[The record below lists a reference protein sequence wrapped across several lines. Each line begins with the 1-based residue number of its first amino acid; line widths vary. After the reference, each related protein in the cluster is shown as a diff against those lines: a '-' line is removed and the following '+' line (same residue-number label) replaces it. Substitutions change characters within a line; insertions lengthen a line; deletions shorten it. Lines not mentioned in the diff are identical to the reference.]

1 MIKTVIASVV
11 ALTMVAGAS
20 APASARGYWGGGY
33 GHHHG
38 GGDTFGN
45 ILLGGVLVGGAVA
58 IASAA
63 KNNRDTRPVYQS
75 NGNADLR
82 DAGEDAR
89 QVASMCSD
97 AVENMA
103 RSRVATVDSVGRDG
117 DGWRVEGVV
126 QAERGDRH
134 FSCGARD
141 GNVDFVQLDDKQ
153 IDRP

>member
-1 MIKTVIASVV
+1 MVKAAIASLV

-20 APASARGYWGGGY
+20 TPAAARPYWGH
-33 GHHHG
+33 GHRHG
-38 GGDTFGN
+38 GDAFGN

-63 KNNRDTRPVYQS
+63 NKNRAQRPAYEA
-75 NGNADLR
+75 NGNGDLR

-89 QVASMCSD
+89 EVAAMCSS

-103 RSRVATVDSVGRDG
+103 RGRASTVDSVGRDG

-126 QAERGDRH
+126 EAERGDRH

-141 GNVDFVQLDDKQ
+141 GNVDFVQLDDRL
-153 IDRP
+153 IERR